1 MLIHGQKEA
10 VPCKI
15 KYTAGSIA
23 ARLERKPIL
32 STVGLAFLIAIF
44 TEIMGRHSV
53 LSALGFI
60 FVHPLRFLVNV
71 LIVLL
76 TLSVSFLFKKRRAM
90 LSLISTVWIILGVI
104 NFVLLSFRTTP
115 LGMIDFMLIGACLG
129 VINVYF
135 DTVELIFIGII
146 VLAVLTLIV
155 LMFIKLKPV
164 KPDYKRSAAFV
175 LAVGLLMVVTYRAVS
190 DEDVIQESFSN
201 IAGAYE
207 DFGFAYCFSTGTF
220 DRGIDMP
227 ERYSEGRIDRI
238 LNRLE
243 PDNSA
248 VVTPNIIM
256 VQLESFFDVK
266 YLNGTEFAEDPIPNF
281 TYLKDNY
288 TSGFLTVPSVGAGTA
303 NTEFEVLS
311 EMSLDFFGMG
321 EYPYKTILKEEAC
334 ESVCTML
341 KELGYSANA
350 IHNNTG
356 TFYGRN
362 EVYAQLGFDTFASI
376 EYMQNVEY
384 NPIGWAKDMCL
395 VDEIVKALDSNEGQ
409 NFVFTISVQG
419 HGKYQ
424 RGAGE
429 EDVEGINTEVFD
441 DDDTEAAFEY
451 YVSQISEMDEFIGKL
466 VDTLNGRDEPTILVL
481 YGDHLPNFD
490 IGAEELRNGD
500 IFETEYVTWDNM
512 GLTEQ
517 DEDVSAYQLSAKI
530 FGMLGINEGILT
542 KLHQERKEN
551 ESYLSDL
558 ENLEYDMLYGSFF
571 CYGGKNPYKPTELQ
585 MGSVPVTVERAEYSN
600 GVITVWGNNFT
611 QWSEIIVD
619 GKNLE
624 TQFVDSTTLRAKL
637 DAAEPGQEIAV
648 QQKTNALVVLSVSN
662 SIEIE

>member
-164 KPDYKRSAAFV
+164 KPDYKRSAVFV

-248 VVTPNIIM
+248 GIMPNIIM

-395 VDEIVKALDSNEGQ
+395 VDEIVKALDSDEGQ

-441 DDDTEAAFEY
+441 DDDT
-451 YVSQISEMDEFIGKL
+451 D
-466 VDTLNGRDEPTILVL
+466 
-481 YGDHLPNFD
+481 
-490 IGAEELRNGD
+490 
-500 IFETEYVTWDNM
+500 
-512 GLTEQ
+512 
-517 DEDVSAYQLSAKI
+517 
-530 FGMLGINEGILT
+530 
-542 KLHQERKEN
+542 RK
-551 ESYLSDL
+551 
-558 ENLEYDMLYGSFF
+558 
-571 CYGGKNPYKPTELQ
+571 
-585 MGSVPVTVERAEYSN
+585 SVV
-600 GVITVWGNNFT
+600 
-611 QWSEIIVD
+611 
-619 GKNLE
+619 
-624 TQFVDSTTLRAKL
+624 
-637 DAAEPGQEIAV
+637 
-648 QQKTNALVVLSVSN
+648 
-662 SIEIE
+662 